1 MRLTTAPC
9 AALIAALLAG
19 CTQDAPQAPEQATQ
33 QAAAAFA
40 PARETFNG
48 VWQIA
53 ADTPALHTLTGELPP
68 LLPEARAVY
77 EQHLGARES
86 GDTYFDR
93 ATWCAAVGVPR
104 LLTANHPFE
113 IMVDKRQVGFFFEW
127 NRWVRLVDMSG
138 TALEPYY
145 PLSLGTASG
154 EWQDDGTL
162 VIRSTGLMH
171 ETIMDHAGLPHSD
184 DLVMTETLRLLDPD
198 TLENHIRFEDP
209 LTFSAPW
216 ETKLTYR
223 RQQGARLKEDVC
235 LDRIKQGLPP
245 I

>member
-1 MRLTTAPC
+1 MRRTLQFIPALLLAYAGSAFAADSAPEGFNGIW
-9 AALIAALLAG
+9 LIA
-19 CTQDAPQAPEQATQ
+19 QE
-33 QAAAAFA
+33 
-40 PARETFNG
+40 
-48 VWQIA
+48 
-53 ADTPALHTLTGELPP
+53 TPALRTLTGELPP
-68 LLPEARAVY
+68 LLPDAQARY
-77 EQHLGARES
+77 EQNQRDRAN

-93 ATWCAAVGVPR
+93 ATWCAGVGVPR
-104 LLTANHPFE
+104 LLAANHPFE

-138 TALEPYY
+138 SQLEPYY
-145 PLSLGTASG
+145 PLSLGTANG
-154 EWQDDGTL
+154 AWQDDGSL
-162 VIRSTGLMH
+162 VIESAGLMH

-184 DLVMTETLRLLDPD
+184 DLVMTETLRLIDAD

-209 LTFSAPW
+209 QTFSAPW

-223 RQQGARLKEDVC
+223 RQPGARLKEDVC

>member
-1 MRLTTAPC
+1 MRSKVSLIPLLLASLLAQSAR
-9 AALIAALLAG
+9 AAEPPREAFNGIWLIA
-19 CTQDAPQAPEQATQ
+19 E
-33 QAAAAFA
+33 
-40 PARETFNG
+40 
-48 VWQIA
+48 
-53 ADTPALHTLTGELPP
+53 DTPALLTVDGELPP
-68 LLPEARAVY
+68 LLPEAKAVY
-77 EQHLGARES
+77 EQHQRARAS

-104 LLTANHPFE
+104 LLVANHPFE
-113 IMVDKRQVGFFFEW
+113 LMVDKRQVGFFFQW

-138 TALEPYY
+138 EPLEPYY
-145 PLSLGTASG
+145 PLSLGTATG
-154 EWQDDGTL
+154 KWQDDGTL
-162 VIRSTGLMH
+162 VINSAGLMH

-184 DLVMTETLRLLDPD
+184 ELVMTETLRLLDAD

-216 ETKLTYR
+216 EARLVYR
-223 RQQGARLKEDVC
+223 RQHGARLQEDVC

>member
-1 MRLTTAPC
+1 MRSSFIP
-9 AALIAALLAG
+9 ALLLMAS
-19 CTQDAPQAPEQATQ
+19 TAVVN
-33 QAAAAFA
+33 AA
-40 PARETFNG
+40 ESSHESFNG
-48 VWQIA
+48 VWLIA
-53 ADTPALHTLTGELPP
+53 QDTPALHTVDGALPP
-68 LLPEARAVY
+68 MLPAAKALY
-77 EQHLGARES
+77 EQHQRDRAN

-104 LLTANHPFE
+104 LLVANHPFE

-145 PLSLGTASG
+145 PLSLGTATG
-154 EWQDDGTL
+154 VWQDDGAL
-162 VIRSTGLMH
+162 VIVSSGLMH
-171 ETIMDHAGLPHSD
+171 ETIMDYAGLPHSD
-184 DLVMTETLRLLDPD
+184 ELVMTETLRLLDAD
-198 TLENHIRFEDP
+198 TLESHIRFEDP
-209 LTFSAPW
+209 LTFTAPW
-216 ETKLTYR
+216 ETRVTYQ